1 MTVVCPSWQLILQS
15 RTTVH
20 GLVDAPWQYREA
32 SQALRFLINRIH
44 GIPGGPPDVY
54 FSNALGLFYLAEAFN
69 WLGKPQHIS
78 FDPMPVPLSSLQASQ
93 HGRKHLCPIDI
104 QRLLDRMVEN
114 ARGLYNVE
122 NWQLLGAVAN
132 RFDLKDREAAI
143 RRAVDIRLRLVDD
156 PLNSPGYGLNY
167 DEEKVL
173 NETDIL
179 SRLFG
184 MHWISCS

>member
-1 MTVVCPSWQLILQS
+1 MKEKCLLWFRFHSWFA
-15 RTTVH
+15 VD
-20 GLVDAPWQYREA
+20 GLVEAPWLCREA
-32 SQALRFLINRIH
+32 TQALRFLINRIH
-44 GIPGGPPDVY
+44 GIPGGPPDVC

-69 WLGKPQHIS
+69 WLGKPKHIN
-78 FDPMPVPLSSLQASQ
+78 FDPMPFPLSSLQASQ
-93 HGRKHLCPIDI
+93 RGRKHLCPIDI

-132 RFDLKDREAAI
+132 RFDLKDREVAI
-143 RRAVDIRLRLVDD
+143 RRAVDIRVRLVDD
-156 PLNSPGYGLNY
+156 PLSSPGYGLNH

-173 NETDIL
+173 YEIDIL
-179 SRLFG
+179 SRLSR